1 MLIIR
6 KTKKRMHNRGR
17 RRKKA
22 IWRGNVKE
30 GRERSSKKERK
41 GRMLEKGT
49 ERREWIGDKGG

>member
-6 KTKKRMHNRGR
+6 KTRRLMRKRGR

-22 IWRGNVKE
+22 IRRGNVKE